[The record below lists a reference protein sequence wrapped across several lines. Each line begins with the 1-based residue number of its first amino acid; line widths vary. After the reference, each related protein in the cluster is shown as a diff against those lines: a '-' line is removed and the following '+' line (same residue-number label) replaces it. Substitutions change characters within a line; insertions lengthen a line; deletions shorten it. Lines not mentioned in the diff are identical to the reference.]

1 MWIFTKKSFHYQLA
15 EFCCHDKFWVEAL
28 AWRKIGCNKLT
39 KMSCKF
45 RFYYIL
51 LMNTFSKKSFC
62 CEIFYLIELYVLEY
76 RGVATGGLVWT
87 FFGPNSELNKVQQF
101 PFQTS
106 GILLLTG
113 VQKLCDQKFHD
124 FYHLC
129 YNFRI
134 IYGGYL
140 FFLTTYRKQIIS
152 RWTLWE
158 GLILNAGPSEMF
170 PIVDHPKG
178 KHNEWKFQR

>member
-51 LMNTFSKKSFC
+51 LMNTFSRRSFC

-101 PFQTS
+101 LFQTS

-113 VQKLCDQKFHD
+113 VQKLC
-124 FYHLC
+124 
-129 YNFRI
+129 
-134 IYGGYL
+134 GPE
-140 FFLTTYRKQIIS
+140 IS
-152 RWTLWE
+152 RFLPCVLQFLDNLWWLFIFSNYTWEIDHFTLD
-158 GLILNAGPSEMF
+158 LLRRF
-170 PIVDHPKG
+170 DT
-178 KHNEWKFQR
+178 

>member
-51 LMNTFSKKSFC
+51 LMNTFSRRSFC

-87 FFGPNSELNKVQQF
+87 FFGRNSELNKVQQF
-101 PFQTS
+101 LFQTS

-113 VQKLCDQKFHD
+113 VQKLC
-124 FYHLC
+124 
-129 YNFRI
+129 
-134 IYGGYL
+134 GPE
-140 FFLTTYRKQIIS
+140 IS
-152 RWTLWE
+152 RFLPCILQFLDHLWWLFIFSNYTWEIDHFTLD
-158 GLILNAGPSEMF
+158 LLRRF
-170 PIVDHPKG
+170 DT
-178 KHNEWKFQR
+178 